1 MSYNRLD
8 GNLTLTL
15 QICMSYKRFK
25 IWAILYFNYTDTRK
39 NDHVT
44 SKSCFLKSKVLENI
58 LRERQTC
65 QGLGDEV
72 CEPSLKDLP
81 FEDSSGDLWLRSDIW
96 GVISL
101 KMYTREEPLT
111 ALYVR
116 SRILKSIIIRWG
128 RCWLFFVPVEN
139 WAAPFWHFHVRDWC
153 LCTCIIKLGQYKYI
167 YGKPFLAMY

>member
-15 QICMSYKRFK
+15 QICMSYKTFK

-81 FEDSSGDLWLRSDIW
+81 FEDSTGDLWLRSDIW

-116 SRILKSIIIRWG
+116 SRILKSIIIG
-128 RCWLFFVPVEN
+128 AMLAFLCACWELSCSVLTFSCSWLMSEYM
-139 WAAPFWHFHVRDWC
+139 H
-153 LCTCIIKLGQYKYI
+153 Y
-167 YGKPFLAMY
+167 